1 MKTFED
7 KMHRLEEIIEML
19 QSPQTGLEESVKLFE
34 EGRKLADE
42 LYAELNK
49 AQEKIELLTVKD
61 NEPEYTD
68 FVGTGGIDE

>member
-1 MKTFED
+1 MCIRD
-7 KMHRLEEIIEML
+7 R
-19 QSPQTGLEESVKLFE
+19 
-34 EGRKLADE
+34 